1 MTKKELLEKKITEL
15 RSMAKEMGLSVPR
28 TANKEELAT
37 LISKTMRLK
46 TLRKRK
52 KEVKPVSK
60 KPSKKKPSGAPAAE
74 LKPVSV
80 KEERPVSLP
89 GITTPPPVA
98 ITKNLLGLV
107 PVNQQTFYI
116 YWEINKETR
125 MLYEGERFI
134 IRVYDISGGKVIE
147 TAPYFELHVQQDAGG
162 FHIDMGRSGEFCAE
176 IGIKKNGRFI
186 PFLRSNTIGLPQ
198 IGHKELPEAV
208 MVSFPTGIVHPTS
221 P

>member
-1 MTKKELLEKKITEL
+1 MTKKELLGKKITEL
-15 RSMAKEMGLSVPR
+15 RSMAREMGLSVPR
-28 TANKEELAT
+28 TATKEELAA

-60 KPSKKKPSGAPAAE
+60 KTSKKKPSGQPVAE
-74 LKPVSV
+74 LKPVSI
-80 KEERPVSLP
+80 KEERPVLLPDITRPSL
-89 GITTPPPVA
+89 A
-98 ITKNLLGLV
+98 IMKNLLGLV

-125 MLYEGERFI
+125 ELYEGERFI
-134 IRVYDISGGKVIE
+134 IRIYDITGGKVIE
-147 TAPYFELHVQQDAGG
+147 TAPYFELQVQQDAGG

-176 IGIKKNGRFI
+176 MGIKKNGRFM
-186 PFLRSNTIGLPQ
+186 PFLRSNTIGLPKVPDL
-198 IGHKELPEAV
+198 KELPEAV
-208 MVSFPTGIVHPTS
+208 RVSFPSGIVHPTS